1 MQPEFPDED
10 ILALFGEK
18 EGSHDG
24 KAWILLFDGASN
36 ALGHGIRAVL
46 ISPENHYIPMTA
58 RLCFSCTNNVA
69 EYEACVMGILAA
81 IESKVKV
88 LEVYSDSALVVHQLK
103 GEWGTRDQKLIPYQ
117 SYIRGLMKHFDS
129 IKFHHIPREDNQL
142 VDALTTLSSM
152 FEISQDE
159 GMPMIKMRSYE
170 QPTYCYLVEEESDGK
185 P

>member
-1 MQPEFPDED
+1 
-10 ILALFGEK
+10 
-18 EGSHDG
+18 
-24 KAWILLFDGASN
+24 
-36 ALGHGIRAVL
+36 
-46 ISPENHYIPMTA
+46 
-58 RLCFSCTNNVA
+58 
-69 EYEACVMGILAA
+69 
-81 IESKVKV
+81 
-88 LEVYSDSALVVHQLK
+88 
-103 GEWGTRDQKLIPYQ
+103 
-117 SYIRGLMKHFDS
+117 MKHFDS